1 MDAPQ
6 VINSSLLCYMHMLN
20 VPKKTYDLNNAFN
33 IPTNAIDVVIKEP
46 FT

>member
-6 VINSSLLCYMHMLN
+6 VINSSLLSYIHMLN
-20 VPKKTYDLNNAFN
+20 VPEKPYDLNDAIN
-33 IPTNAIDVVIKEP
+33 IPTNAIEVVIKES